1 MEKLS
6 AQELK
11 LLQSKSPEQY
21 IENSIK
27 SKLPSGRKA
36 YMARL
41 WMDKTGYSV
50 EDIQRARNRNPYW
63 KEKKMNGSPERNY
76 QRRIDHDYSRGR
88 TGAAVWDEE
97 TIKEFIALNKKD
109 KNGRYV
115 RKDFELAKHF
125 KSTIAAIQHY
135 RRKHN
140 MTIRILDAGREAPSV
155 KKVYGYI
162 SMSEQLLRTMLK
174 QKAGKKR

>member
-11 LLQSKSPEQY
+11 LLQSKNPEQY

-109 KNGRYV
+109 KAGRYI

-140 MTIRILDAGREAPSV
+140 MTIRILDASRETPSV
-155 KKVYGYI
+155 KKVYDYI
-162 SMSEQLLRTMLK
+162 CMSEQILRTMLK
-174 QKAGKKR
+174 QKGGKKR